1 MIYFDN
7 AATTRVS
14 DTAAKA
20 ALSAMTE
27 LYANP
32 SSAHAFGFEAE
43 KALRA
48 ARAAVLAAL
57 GFTPSE
63 GSLVF
68 TGSG

>member
-32 SSAHAFGFEAE
+32 SSAHAFGFEA
-43 KALRA
+43 
-48 ARAAVLAAL
+48 
-57 GFTPSE
+57 
-63 GSLVF
+63 
-68 TGSG
+68 